1 MFTAALFTTAKI
13 WKQSKCPLIDEWV
26 KIYVYNEI
34 LLGHK
39 NEILL
44 FATTQMDPEA
54 ILLSDISQRQ
64 IPYRI

>member
-54 ILLSDISQRQ
+54 ILLSDMSQRQ